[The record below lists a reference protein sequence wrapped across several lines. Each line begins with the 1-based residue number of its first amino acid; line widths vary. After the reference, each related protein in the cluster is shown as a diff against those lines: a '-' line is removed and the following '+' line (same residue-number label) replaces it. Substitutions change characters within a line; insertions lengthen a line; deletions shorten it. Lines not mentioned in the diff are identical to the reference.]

1 MDKQDE
7 HGVVVTSQMS
17 VADDSG
23 GEKPE
28 KGAAVGGRQLLAE
41 EDEVA
46 KALPDTQRSERDD
59 AGIELQPI

>member
-28 KGAAVGGRQLLAE
+28 KGAAVGGRQPLAE

-46 KALPDTQRSERDD
+46 KALPDTQRSE
-59 AGIELQPI
+59 